1 LSTSKDGD
9 EKIIPSF
16 VISSYSSQQCDIA
29 ISRGIRQYTNVP
41 ITNTPS
47 DLKQPAKTNLH
58 PIQRPESSRKGRDLE
73 PVSMHTNK
81 KGSLKALYFGVL
93 LGLLCYS
100 RPLLAQGPKDRV
112 LRDIDTS
119 QMTVI
124 RGNLHALVRPEF
136 DQGRVDPAMPMRVTV
151 MFKMTPV
158 QQTDLDALLEAQQER
173 GSPDYHRWLTP
184 EQYGSRFGLSQ
195 GDINKVTGW
204 LESAGF
210 HVEGVP
216 ASQNMITFRG
226 TAQQVESA
234 LRAEMHRYVVKDE
247 THFANATE
255 PSVPAALA
263 DVVLGFSGLNNFQL
277 KPRALKMS
285 PRFTSSVSGNHFIT
299 PADFA
304 TIYDVTPLYQSGFTG
319 TGQKIVVVG
328 QSDVK
333 LSDIQAFRSN
343 SGLPPNDPQPI
354 NPTNSSLV
362 GLVVPGDA
370 DPGLLPGDNL
380 DEANLDVEWAGAI
393 AYNATVIFIVGD
405 PVNGGGVGDA
415 IRYAITTSPIPAPV
429 ISTSFGECEA
439 AAIADGSFSFYQSLT
454 QQANAEGITILGPSG
469 DTGAADCD
477 FNNPSNPT
485 TTSTLGLA
493 VDVPGALATVTSMGG
508 TGFTEGADSANVY
521 WKPAV
526 GTDVIS
532 SARMYIPEGVW
543 NDTDAMA
550 TGTSTSIGLAA
561 GGGGSSTI
569 TPKPAWQ
576 AGAGVPNDGA
586 RDVPDIS
593 FSSSPLHDPYLFCTE
608 TKSLSPTC
616 VNGFRN
622 GLGGTLAAVGGTSV
636 GPPLM
641 AGVVAL
647 INQSTNQA
655 LGSGNINR
663 ILYPLAARLPSAF
676 HDVQS
681 GNNQVPFSPPCVTST
696 KIGYNALPGYD
707 LATGLGSIDISNVV
721 SNWTT
726 VSPASTANAA
736 SSVDFSLSFAPS
748 QLTVKRGACGSGVL
762 VLTPVNGFSGTPRF
776 SCTVAALGS
785 TTCAI
790 VPVGSA
796 AFGAPRDFRELS
808 WWGVAG
814 ATLAA
819 AALVLAVFGRTQP
832 DDRLSHAWPRLAP
845 GFVLTT
851 LLAIMIGC
859 GGSSKSSDAAA
870 VVNYSFAV
878 QVPSTT
884 PVSSGTVTVSAAIG
898 GINHSAQMTVTTQ

>member
-1 LSTSKDGD
+1 
-9 EKIIPSF
+9 
-16 VISSYSSQQCDIA
+16 
-29 ISRGIRQYTNVP
+29 VP
-41 ITNTPS
+41 ITNTPY
-47 DLKQPAKTNLH
+47 DPKQPAKTNLH
-58 PIQRPESSRKGRDLE
+58 PIQRPESSGKGRDLE
-73 PVSMHTNK
+73 PISMHINK
-81 KGSLKALYFGVL
+81 KSSLKALYFGVL
-93 LGLLCYS
+93 LGLLCCS
-100 RPLLAQGPKDRV
+100 RPLIAQGPRDRL
-112 LRDIDTS
+112 LRAIDTS
-119 QMTVI
+119 QMMVI
-124 RGNLHALVRPEF
+124 RGNLHALARPEF
-136 DQGRVDPAMPMRVTV
+136 DQGRIDPAMPLQVT
-151 MFKMTPV
+151 MTFKMTPA
-158 QQTDLDALLEAQQER
+158 QQSDLETLLEAQQER
-173 GSPDYHRWLTP
+173 GSPQYHRWLTP

-195 GDINKVTGW
+195 GDVNKVTGW
-204 LESAGF
+204 LESAGLQ
-210 HVEGVP
+210 VEGVP

-234 LRAEMHRYVVKDE
+234 LRTEMHRYVVKDE
-247 THFANATE
+247 RHFANASE

-263 DVVLGFSGLNNFQL
+263 EVVLGFTGLNNFQM
-277 KPRALKMS
+277 KPHMLKMS
-285 PRFTSSVSGNHFIT
+285 PRFTSIVSGNHFIT
-299 PADFA
+299 PSDFA
-304 TIYDVTPLYQSGFTG
+304 TIYDLTPLYQNGFTG
-319 TGQKIVVVG
+319 AGQKIAVVG

-333 LSDIQAFRSN
+333 LSDVQAFRSN

-354 NPTNSSLV
+354 NQTNSSLV
-362 GLVVPGDA
+362 GLIVPGDA

-454 QQANAEGITILGPSG
+454 QQANAQGITILAPSG

-485 TTSTLGLA
+485 TASMLGLA
-493 VDVPGALATVTSMGG
+493 VDIPGALATVTSMGG
-508 TGFTEGADSANVY
+508 TGFTEGADTANFY

-526 GTDVIS
+526 GTDIIS

-543 NDTDAMA
+543 NDTDAMV
-550 TGTSTSIGLAA
+550 TGTSTSVGLAA

-576 AGAGVPNDGA
+576 AGMGVPNDGA
-586 RDVPDIS
+586 RDLPDIS

-616 VNGFRN
+616 VSGFGFRN
-622 GLGGTLAAVGGTSV
+622 GPAGTLAAVGGTSV
-636 GPPLM
+636 GPPVM

-663 ILYPLAARLPSAF
+663 ILYPLAARLPAAF
-676 HDVQS
+676 HDVQTGS
-681 GNNQVPFSPPCVTST
+681 NEVPFSPPCVSST
-696 KIGYNALPGYD
+696 KIGYSALPGYD
-707 LATGLGSIDISNVV
+707 LATGLGSMDISNVV

-726 VSPASTANAA
+726 VSPAGTANAA
-736 SSVDFSLSFAPS
+736 SSVDFSVSFAPS
-748 QLTVKRGACGSGVL
+748 QLTVKRGACGSGAL
-762 VLTPVNGFSGTPRF
+762 VLTRLNGFAGTPGF
-776 SCTVAALGS
+776 TCNVAALGS
-785 TTCAI
+785 STCAV
-790 VPVGSA
+790 VPMAAA
-796 AFGAPRDFRELS
+796 AFGAPRDFPEVG
-808 WWGVAG
+808 WWGFAG

-819 AALVLAVFGRTQP
+819 ATMVFATFGRTQLGEP
-832 DDRLSHAWPRLAP
+832 WSHAWLRLVP
-845 GFVLTT
+845 GFTLTT
-851 LLAIMIGC
+851 LVAIMIGC

-870 VVNYSFAV
+870 TVNYSLAI
-878 QVPSTT
+878 QVPSTA
-884 PVSSGTVTVSAAIG
+884 PAASGTVTVNAAIG